1 MTAASI
7 AQSSSIRPMASMLL
21 ALGLLVSTGCGTAPP
36 RPNVL
41 LITIDTL
48 RADHLGCYGYSKPT
62 SPRIDR
68 LALEG
73 ALFTRV
79 TTSLPRTTQSLASI
93 LTGRFPKGHGAR
105 GLFSSLS
112 STNLTLAEILREQG
126 YTTGAVVSN
135 LFLRPGRGFEQ
146 GFATYDNPP
155 SRFDGDSA
163 GRVTEEAIRWL
174 RRLPS
179 GKRWFLWVHYLDPHW
194 TYEPSP
200 PYAGT
205 FDPAYGRSFT
215 LYRDLAAGRV
225 TKGQLIFQDPLSPRD
240 NEHVVALYDG
250 EIAQVDAALGPLL
263 DEVDTRSRESTVVV
277 LTSDHG
283 ESLGE
288 HGYHFAHGEYLY
300 EDGLHVPLIVRLPGV
315 IPPGARF
322 DMLAQNVDVAPT
334 ILALSGIARMQGV
347 DGRPLLTLDR
357 PPGGTV
363 PAAIRASPGRDVVF
377 AESDFQL
384 IHPENPRYY
393 LRMPD
398 GAASPAGKWSS
409 ASDGSH
415 KVIHIPRA
423 GGETV
428 EFYDLQADPGE
439 THDLERSGLER
450 GTRDRLLRE
459 IRKYV
464 DYDTGP
470 GVSLPGGLDQEQLE
484 RLKSLGYVN

>member
-1 MTAASI
+1 MAAT
-7 AQSSSIRPMASMLL
+7 SIRQPLVPRPWAALSVV
-21 ALGLLVSTGCGTAPP
+21 LGLVTSTGCGAPVA

-48 RADHLGCYGYSKPT
+48 RADHLGCYGYRRAT

-79 TTSLPRTTQSLASI
+79 TTSLPRTTQSVASI

-105 GLFSSLS
+105 GLYSSLS
-112 STNLTLAEILREQG
+112 STNLTLAEILQG
-126 YTTGAVVSN
+126 EGYDTGAVVSN
-135 LFLRPGRGFEQ
+135 LFLRPGRGFDQ

-155 SRFDGDSA
+155 ARFDGDSA
-163 GRVTEEAIRWL
+163 REVSEEALRWL

-179 GKRWFLWVHYLDPHW
+179 GRRWFLWVHYLDPHW
-194 TYEPSP
+194 TYEPAP
-200 PYAGT
+200 PYAEL
-205 FDPAYGRSFT
+205 FDPDYGKPFT
-215 LYRDLAAGRV
+215 LYRDLASGRV
-225 TKGQLIFQDPLSPRD
+225 SKGQLIFRDPLPARD

-263 DEVDTRSRESTVVV
+263 DEIDARSREATLVV
-277 LTSDHG
+277 LTADHG

-300 EDGLHVPLIVRLPGV
+300 EDGLHVPLMIRQRGL
-315 IPPGARF
+315 IPAGARYE
-322 DMLAQNVDVAPT
+322 MLAQNVDVAPT
-334 ILALSGIARMQGV
+334 ILALAGIPGMQGV
-347 DGRPLLTLDR
+347 DGRPLLLLDR
-357 PPGGTV
+357 PGAGAG
-363 PAAIRASPGRDVVF
+363 PATIRPAPGREVVF
-377 AESDFQL
+377 AESDYQL

-393 LRMPD
+393 LRGSG

-409 ASDGSH
+409 ASDGRH
-415 KVIHIPRA
+415 KVIQIPRA
-423 GGETV
+423 GGELV
-428 EFYDLQADPGE
+428 EFYDLRVDPGE
-439 THDLERSGLER
+439 THDLEGSGVER
-450 GTRDRLLRE
+450 DIRDRLLRE

-470 GVSLPGGLDQEQLE
+470 ADSQPGGLDREQLE
-484 RLKSLGYVN
+484 RLRSLGYVN